1 MSLTIGSLFQ
11 LAHSGLYARAR
22 ELEVIS
28 HNIANLQTVGYKR
41 SQVITEDE
49 VLPGAE
55 QALERWLPGGTYL
68 AATRRLF
75 QQGAIETT
83 GQTWDLALDG
93 PGFFQIQQPD
103 GTIAYTRSG
112 AFRTDQT
119 GRLVT
124 ADGMWV
130 LPPIVIPA
138 DAREVYVDRSG
149 AVLAQVNGQMQQVG
163 VLELAR
169 FANPEGLLMVGANRY
184 VATAASGPAQVARA
198 GSPGYAEI
206 VARALEKANVDLG
219 VEMTA
224 LVSVQRAYSLALR
237 VLQMTDR
244 MHELAL
250 ELRA

>member
-11 LAHSGLYARAR
+11 IAYSGLYARER

-28 HNIANLQTVGYKR
+28 HNLANLQTAGYKR
-41 SQVITEDE
+41 SQAITEDV
-49 VLPGAE
+49 VLPDPE
-55 QALERWLPGGTYL
+55 QALEKWLPGGTYL

-112 AFRTDQT
+112 AFRTDQA

-130 LPPIVIPA
+130 LPQIIIPA
-138 DAREVYVDRSG
+138 GAREVYVDRSG
-149 AVLAQVNGQMQQVG
+149 AVLAQVNGQVQQVG

-206 VARALEKANVDLG
+206 VAQALEKSNVDLG
-219 VEMTA
+219 AEMTA
-224 LVSVQRAYSLALR
+224 MVSVQRAYSLALR

-244 MHELAL
+244 MQALAL

>member
-1 MSLTIGSLFQ
+1 MSLTIGALFQ
-11 LAHSGLYARAR
+11 IAYSGLYARER

-28 HNIANLQTVGYKR
+28 HNIANLQTAGYKR

-49 VLPGAE
+49 VLPGVE
-55 QALERWLPGGTYL
+55 QALEKWLPGGAYL
-68 AATRRLF
+68 ATTRRLF

-112 AFRTDQT
+112 TFRTDQA

-124 ADGMWV
+124 TDGMWV

-138 DAREVYVDRSG
+138 GAREVYVDRSG
-149 AVLAQVNGQMQQVG
+149 AVSAQVNGQMQQVG

-206 VARALEKANVDLG
+206 VARALERSNVDLSA
-219 VEMTA
+219 EMTA
-224 LVSVQRAYSLALR
+224 MVSVQRAYSLALR

>member
-1 MSLTIGSLFQ
+1 MSLTIASLFQ
-11 LAHSGLYARAR
+11 ITYSGLYARER

-28 HNIANLQTVGYKR
+28 HNIANLQTAGYKR
-41 SQVITEDE
+41 SQAITEDE

-55 QALERWLPGGTYL
+55 RALERWLPGGTYL

-75 QQGAIETT
+75 QQGTIETT

-112 AFRTDQT
+112 SFRTDQT

-138 DAREVYVDRSG
+138 DTREVYVDRNG
-149 AVLAQVNGQMQQVG
+149 AVLAQVNGQVQQIG

-184 VATAASGPAQVARA
+184 IPTAASGPAQVARA

-206 VARALEKANVDLG
+206 VARALERSNVDLSA
-219 VEMTA
+219 EMTA

-237 VLQMTDR
+237 MLQMTDH
-244 MHELAL
+244 MHKLAL
-250 ELRA
+250 ELRV